1 MAIIS
6 SRRQDRKYSKLRA
19 AQPYLNTSEYDKATD
34 PGNHFQTYEGQECDQ
49 QESAWPYEME
59 VIIKPP

>member
-34 PGNHFQTYEGQECDQ
+34 PGNHFQTYEGQEGD
-49 QESAWPYEME
+49 
-59 VIIKPP
+59 